1 MKRIALLTLMA
12 LAILSLLLL
21 SGCSKDSPTAP
32 TDEEINPLDQ
42 PYGGYSTGDELPG
55 FGDAEIIEEF
65 GDDIPADDPVAMDPE
80 FAAKLDSVNAYFIRI
95 TWGLHEFDSTAT
107 EIVDWSGSASVNK
120 GILAVTRVIH
130 FEPND
135 HVNLPRPDVKVLEWV
150 SHTKVHFDGLTLVI
164 LDTDT
169 TDTPG
174 EFTISTPL
182 YNRTFSFSEL
192 DSLSILEDVGT
203 PGNQIAIVSHSKKVI
218 PLGGGFF
225 DGRWVRKN
233 ERGGFFV
240 GRWINR
246 LGTQAGHLRGIW
258 GTNSY
263 GANVF
268 HGKYID
274 MNGKFGG
281 LLTGRWG
288 YAENSQ
294 NEGWMAGRW
303 VNRSLTQIGTLKGHW
318 VIKPDDDRHGF
329 FQGQWRKIRP

>member
-1 MKRIALLTLMA
+1 MKRIALLTLMS
-12 LAILSLLLL
+12 LAILSLLFL
-21 SGCSKDSPTAP
+21 SGCSKDSPTTPNEEVNAL
-32 TDEEINPLDQ
+32 DE
-42 PYGGYSTGDELPG
+42 PYGGYSTADELPG

-65 GDDIPADDPVAMDPE
+65 GEDNLSDDPVAADPE

-107 EIVDWSGSASVNK
+107 EIVDWSGNASVNK
-120 GILAVTRVIH
+120 GILAVTRVIR
-130 FEPND
+130 FEQND
-135 HVNLPRPDVKVLEWV
+135 HLILPRSDVKVMEWI
-150 SHTKVHFDGLTLVI
+150 SQTKVHFDGVTLVI

-169 TDTPG
+169 TNTPG
-174 EFTISTPL
+174 EFTISLPL

-192 DSLSILEDVGT
+192 DSMAILEDVGT
-203 PGNQIAIVSHSKKVI
+203 AGNQVAIVSHSKKVI

-225 DGRWVRKN
+225 DGRWVRKD

-246 LGTQAGHLRGIW
+246 LGTHAGHLRGIW

-274 MNGKFGG
+274 LNGRFGG
-281 LLTGRWG
+281 LLTGRSG

-294 NEGWMAGRW
+294 TEGWMAGRW

-318 VIKPDDDRHGF
+318 VIKPDDDQHGF
-329 FQGQWRKIRP
+329 FQGEWRKIRP